1 MKNPPLVRLISFFS
15 KNVLPIGAGEQC
27 SPLQGMGVFAD
38 RGDYKYFVLFVVLVS
53 VRRLRKPS
61 PAGKVADGEAGK
73 PRLSDG

>member
-1 MKNPPLVRLISFFS
+1 MVEGVARADMESAPTRY
-15 KNVLPIGAGEQC
+15 
-27 SPLQGMGVFAD
+27 GVFAD
-38 RGDYKYFVLFVVLVS
+38 RGDYKYFVLFVVHVS